1 MNMRLKQSIDTIEEA
16 MTGLPL
22 RERIEVIANVI
33 AREGLSRL
41 GNEVTEASLQDM
53 TVAILR
59 HREKHGE
66 TIESSLALQGL
77 QMLSWLEG

>member
-1 MNMRLKQSIDTIEEA
+1 MNHKVKKSIDTMEA
-16 MTGLPL
+16 ALMGLPL

-41 GNEVTEASLQDM
+41 GSEVTGASLQDM
-53 TVAILR
+53 TVATLR
-59 HREKHGE
+59 HREKNGE

-77 QMLSWLEG
+77 QMLSWLDA